1 MSRRAGMM
9 AGVVLLTLP
18 ALALDNK
25 PTRFWNPA
33 SATIVEL
40 YRSSPRAGTWVE
52 NLTKNNG
59 AVDHDER
66 RKLPGV
72 GTGEYDARL
81 VDAKGRRCFVP
92 DVAVLADEAS

>member
-1 MSRRAGMM
+1 M
-9 AGVVLLTLP
+9 AGGMLLTLP
-18 ALALDNK
+18 AFAINNES
-25 PTRFWNPA
+25 TRVWNPA
-33 SATIVEL
+33 SATIFGFHL
-40 YRSSPRAGTWVE
+40 SSQSAGTWAE
-52 NLTKNNG
+52 NLNENG

-72 GTGEYDARL
+72 GTGEYDAGL